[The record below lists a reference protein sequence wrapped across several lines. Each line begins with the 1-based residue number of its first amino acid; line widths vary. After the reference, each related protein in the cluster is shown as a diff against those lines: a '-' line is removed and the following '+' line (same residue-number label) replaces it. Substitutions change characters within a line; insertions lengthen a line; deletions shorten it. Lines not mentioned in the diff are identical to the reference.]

1 MTFQLY
7 IKHVLDIFGHVMGIL
22 NMKYMSWL
30 LRFVDYGLKKSIA
43 LVFGRDCPFMYMSH
57 TLMPYLEW
65 LLNHKHILLLVQE
78 FVRYSLIFNQI

>member
-30 LRFVDYGLKKSIA
+30 LRFVDYGLKKIDSTCVWQGLPIHVHVSYSHA
-43 LVFGRDCPFMYMSH
+43 LFRVAVESQAH
-57 TLMPYLEW
+57 
-65 LLNHKHILLLVQE
+65 
-78 FVRYSLIFNQI
+78 FVACTRIC